1 MASKGYKI
9 VVSDE
14 DEALRAWKQK
24 GDKEM
29 DNIILTAA
37 CLMLT
42 VVFGVSVY
50 GAVLNA
56 I

>member
-1 MASKGYKI
+1 MDKI
-9 VVSDE
+9 
-14 DEALRAWKQK
+14 L
-24 GDKEM
+24 
-29 DNIILTAA
+29 LTAA
-37 CLMLT
+37 CLILT

>member
-1 MASKGYKI
+1 
-9 VVSDE
+9 
-14 DEALRAWKQK
+14 
-24 GDKEM
+24 M
-29 DNIILTAA
+29 DNILLTAA

-42 VVFGVSVY
+42 VVFGISVY

>member
-1 MASKGYKI
+1 
-9 VVSDE
+9 
-14 DEALRAWKQK
+14 
-24 GDKEM
+24 M
-29 DNIILTAA
+29 DNILLTAS
-37 CLMLT
+37 CLILT

>member
-1 MASKGYKI
+1 M

-14 DEALRAWKQK
+14 DEGFNSLQAKK
-24 GDKEM
+24 GEKIM
-29 DNIILTAA
+29 DNILLTAS
-37 CLMLT
+37 CLILT